1 MISACTCSVLKHL
14 EKTKMSD
21 KNEINREEMFDL
33 LEEMKQMYSDL
44 REKYNTE
51 DASDNVKND
60 FTTLDKMVSKFFGY
74 GDMVLDEYLEN
85 LSDVATGI
93 HYLELDLGLGH
104 DDQLKVLTLMT
115 LVNNFT
121 NRCVCKYTDLFKK

>member
-1 MISACTCSVLKHL
+1 MC
-14 EKTKMSD
+14 D

-33 LEEMKQMYSDL
+33 LEEMKQMYGDL
-44 REKYNTE
+44 RAKYNTE
-51 DASDNVKND
+51 TASDNVKSD
-60 FTTLDKMVSKFFGY
+60 FSTLDKMISKFFGY
-74 GDMVLDEYLEN
+74 GDMGLEEYLEN

-104 DDQLKVLTLMT
+104 DDQLKVLTFMT

>member
-1 MISACTCSVLKHL
+1 
-14 EKTKMSD
+14 MSD

-60 FTTLDKMVSKFFGY
+60 FTTLDNMVSKFFGY

>member
-1 MISACTCSVLKHL
+1 MLKHL

-51 DASDNVKND
+51 DANDNVKND
-60 FTTLDKMVSKFFGY
+60 FTTLDNMVSKFFGY